1 MLPSGHL
8 TSVSWVCEVKQKRRT
23 GEQEVNPHLLQQ
35 GWRIFTCPVHLS
47 LTVLYCRSLRVVLF
61 GFQVLS
67 AGVAFVI
74 GSTQLVSALANAP
87 RHLPL
92 QEVAQVSLGAN
103 SLSN

>member
-1 MLPSGHL
+1 M
-8 TSVSWVCEVKQKRRT
+8 KQKRRT
-23 GEQEVNPHLLQQ
+23 GEQEVSPDLLLQDL
-35 GWRIFTCPVHLS
+35 RISICPVCLF
-47 LTVLYCRSLRVVLF
+47 LTAVHCRSLRVVLF

-92 QEVAQVSLGAN
+92 QEVAQVSLGTN
-103 SLSN
+103 SLLNQS

>member
-1 MLPSGHL
+1 MAGLAH
-8 TSVSWVCEVKQKRRT
+8 SV
-23 GEQEVNPHLLQQ
+23 
-35 GWRIFTCPVHLS
+35 CPVCLF

-92 QEVAQVSLGAN
+92 QEVAQVSRGAHAMAIHIFLAN
-103 SLSN
+103 QS

>member
-1 MLPSGHL
+1 M
-8 TSVSWVCEVKQKRRT
+8 KQKRRT
-23 GEQEVNPHLLQQ
+23 GKQEVSPHLSWQDL
-35 GWRIFTCPVHLS
+35 RISICPVCLC

-92 QEVAQVSLGAN
+92 QEVAQVSLGAI
-103 SLSN
+103 SSAKQS